1 MRIVS
6 TFMLALLGCASAA
19 QYGSFVQD
27 KPQAQA
33 AIGTDA
39 AAKLAIDYPP
49 ESHTIR
55 IAQEAQD
62 AFGRG
67 FASALRERGYA
78 VQTSSAATSAGE
90 LPVRYTVDKIKSTE
104 LLRLTLYV
112 QRRLLSRAYA
122 QRSDGVYPAGPWSV
136 GELPVGEL

>member
-1 MRIVS
+1 MRIVG
-6 TFMLALLGCASAA
+6 TFMLALLGCAGAA
-19 QYGSFVQD
+19 QYGSFAQD

-39 AAKLAIDYPP
+39 AAKLAVDYPP

-67 FASALRERGYA
+67 FASALREDGYA
-78 VQTSSAATSAGE
+78 VASSGTPNSHG
-90 LPVRYTVDKIKSTE
+90 
-104 LLRLTLYV
+104 
-112 QRRLLSRAYA
+112 
-122 QRSDGVYPAGPWSV
+122 
-136 GELPVGEL
+136 